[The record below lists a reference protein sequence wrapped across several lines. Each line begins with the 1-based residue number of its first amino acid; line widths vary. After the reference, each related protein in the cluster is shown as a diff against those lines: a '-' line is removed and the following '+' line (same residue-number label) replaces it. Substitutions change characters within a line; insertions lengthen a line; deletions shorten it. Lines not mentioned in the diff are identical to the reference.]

1 MLSPASPITCCEG
14 DRSRSVLTEDAATTS
29 CCMEASTSGTCAMGC
44 CTEEQATFKD
54 AHASIAIVLI
64 INPNILVICAK

>member
-1 MLSPASPITCCEG
+1 MVSPPSLVTCCEG
-14 DRSRSVLTEDAATTS
+14 VCSKIAWIDEDTATSRLVAT
-29 CCMEASTSGTCAMGC
+29 STSGTCAMGC